1 MKEQILEQYK
11 ALMVSLS
18 NLPAEIQAAQGDLAD
33 VKRQA
38 ADTKRLLEQHEQA
51 ASLRIEGKN
60 ADERKAK
67 LALAL
72 ASDNTFQL
80 LTNAQRKE
88 QADIDALTIEVESL
102 TRQYGAVCFQ
112 AQLHAGL
119 MQYLSNA
126 KAPVAVL
133 PTDTLGDV
141 MFQPTQYAP
150 RTTNGNSYVT
160 ADDAAIIGL

>member
-11 ALMVSLS
+11 ALMVSLA

-33 VKRQA
+33 VRRQA
-38 ADTKRLLEQHEQA
+38 ADTKRLLDQHEQA

-72 ASDNTFQL
+72 ANDNAFQR
-80 LTNAQRKE
+80 LTAAQRKE
-88 QADIDALTIEVESL
+88 QTDIDALTIEVESL

-126 KAPVAVL
+126 KAPVALL
-133 PTDTLGDV
+133 PTDSLGDV
-141 MFQPTQYAP
+141 VFQPTQYTA
-150 RTTNGNSYVT
+150 RTNGNSYVT
-160 ADDAAIIGL
+160 ADDAASIGL